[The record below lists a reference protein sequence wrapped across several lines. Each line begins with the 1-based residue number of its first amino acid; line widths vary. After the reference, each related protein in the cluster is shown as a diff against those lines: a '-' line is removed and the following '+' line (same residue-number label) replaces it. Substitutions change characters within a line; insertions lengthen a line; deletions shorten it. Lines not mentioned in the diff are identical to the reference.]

1 MREKVGLLCSL
12 RVMLSSGAGPFLDG
26 FSTAS
31 AAFLISLIEGIT
43 PLETAFFTSLYLAG
57 SFIGAAIFGSIADHV
72 GRRPP
77 FLVAMAVVC
86 ALTVLA
92 ATFPIIGLL
101 LFMRLALGI
110 CLGGDYP
117 VGQAMVFET
126 VPAKRRNTALSI
138 LMLAWYLGALTGIF
152 ASIPAVTGH
161 MHWVSILYLQSALAA
176 VTLALR
182 YGVAES
188 EIWLKSTRPQTQHAA
203 IRQTLFT
210 RPRFRSYLSDMR
222 LAVSGNAKNFFFCAS
237 FWLCQ
242 TIPATIMMLYSPT
255 ILHDMTGSDDAIL
268 QMLLLYGFFLAGVL
282 PSGSPYLANRP
293 KLVLATTF
301 VTMALGLLGVLFFAK
316 TSLLLTNISFILF
329 AVSYGLQ
336 APLDFIY
343 PNQLFATQ
351 VRGSLVG
358 AVTAISRIGATGA
371 AFTFPVL
378 EPYFELSALFGAGL
392 FVLALGFMIS
402 VKFAPADRVFHQ
414 NC

>member
-92 ATFPIIGLL
+92 ATFPTIGLL

-182 YGVAES
+182 YG
-188 EIWLKSTRPQTQHAA
+188 RN
-203 IRQTLFT
+203 
-210 RPRFRSYLSDMR
+210 
-222 LAVSGNAKNFFFCAS
+222 LA
-237 FWLCQ
+237 
-242 TIPATIMMLYSPT
+242 
-255 ILHDMTGSDDAIL
+255 
-268 QMLLLYGFFLAGVL
+268 
-282 PSGSPYLANRP
+282 
-293 KLVLATTF
+293 
-301 VTMALGLLGVLFFAK
+301 
-316 TSLLLTNISFILF
+316 
-329 AVSYGLQ
+329 
-336 APLDFIY
+336 
-343 PNQLFATQ
+343 
-351 VRGSLVG
+351 
-358 AVTAISRIGATGA
+358 
-371 AFTFPVL
+371 
-378 EPYFELSALFGAGL
+378 
-392 FVLALGFMIS
+392 
-402 VKFAPADRVFHQ
+402 
-414 NC
+414 

>member
-77 FLVAMAVVC
+77 FLVTMAVVC
-86 ALTVLA
+86 VLTVLA

-126 VPAKRRNTALSI
+126 VPAERRNTALSI

-152 ASIPAVTGH
+152 ASIPAVT
-161 MHWVSILYLQSALAA
+161 
-176 VTLALR
+176 LALR

-188 EIWLKSTRPQTQHAA
+188 EIWLKSTRSQTQHAA

-371 AFTFPVL
+371 AFIFPVL

-392 FVLALGFMIS
+392 FVLALGFMIA

>member
-57 SFIGAAIFGSIADHV
+57 SFIGAALFGSIADHV

-161 MHWVSILYLQSALAA
+161 MH
-176 VTLALR
+176 
-182 YGVAES
+182 
-188 EIWLKSTRPQTQHAA
+188 
-203 IRQTLFT
+203 
-210 RPRFRSYLSDMR
+210 
-222 LAVSGNAKNFFFCAS
+222 
-237 FWLCQ
+237 
-242 TIPATIMMLYSPT
+242 
-255 ILHDMTGSDDAIL
+255 
-268 QMLLLYGFFLAGVL
+268 
-282 PSGSPYLANRP
+282 
-293 KLVLATTF
+293 
-301 VTMALGLLGVLFFAK
+301 
-316 TSLLLTNISFILF
+316 
-329 AVSYGLQ
+329 
-336 APLDFIY
+336 
-343 PNQLFATQ
+343 
-351 VRGSLVG
+351 
-358 AVTAISRIGATGA
+358 
-371 AFTFPVL
+371 
-378 EPYFELSALFGAGL
+378 
-392 FVLALGFMIS
+392 
-402 VKFAPADRVFHQ
+402 
-414 NC
+414 

>member
-1 MREKVGLLCSL
+1 MAGLLAVL
-12 RVMLSSGAGPFLDG
+12 ILGALVVREAADGRIFMLQRLEMTGDVQKVPLARLKEAVEPAAAGK
-26 FSTAS
+26 T
-31 AAFLISLIEGIT
+31 
-43 PLETAFFTSLYLAG
+43 FFTVDLKAVRD
-57 SFIGAAIFGSIADHV
+57 AA
-72 GRRPP
+72 
-77 FLVAMAVVC
+77 
-86 ALTVLA
+86 
-92 ATFPIIGLL
+92 
-101 LFMRLALGI
+101 
-110 CLGGDYP
+110 
-117 VGQAMVFET
+117 ET
-126 VPAKRRNTALSI
+126 VPWVQYAAVRRVWPDALMIDVTVYEAAAVYEDGRLVSGEGQLFSANPDEGSETA
-138 LMLAWYLGALTGIF
+138 GAPTFRGE
-152 ASIPAVTGH
+152 AQVH

-188 EIWLKSTRPQTQHAA
+188 EIWLKSTRSQTQHAA

-371 AFTFPVL
+371 AFIFPVL

-392 FVLALGFMIS
+392 FVLALGFMIA

>member
-1 MREKVGLLCSL
+1 MWDEANCGKINISIEKLESFEELMHKFKALL
-12 RVMLSSGAGPFLDG
+12 
-26 FSTAS
+26 
-31 AAFLISLIEGIT
+31 
-43 PLETAFFTSLYLAG
+43 LA
-57 SFIGAAIFGSIADHV
+57 
-72 GRRPP
+72 
-77 FLVAMAVVC
+77 C
-86 ALTVLA
+86 AL
-92 ATFPIIGLL
+92 LL
-101 LFMRLALGI
+101 L
-110 CLGGDYP
+110 
-117 VGQAMVFET
+117 
-126 VPAKRRNTALSI
+126 PA
-138 LMLAWYLGALTGIF
+138 
-152 ASIPAVTGH
+152 
-161 MHWVSILYLQSALAA
+161 SALADTP
-176 VTLALR
+176 VTLSNGDFNQIGIADGLPLDW
-182 YGVAES
+182 YAEAWITG
-188 EIWLKSTRPQTQHAA
+188 EDAYRIQRLTDENGAPCVQIAA
-203 IRQTLFT
+203 PEENDVR
-210 RPRFRSYLSDMR
+210 
-222 LAVSGNAKNFFFCAS
+222 
-237 FWLCQ
+237 LCQ

-371 AFTFPVL
+371 AFIFPVL

-392 FVLALGFMIS
+392 FVLALGFMIA